1 MSGNKRGRGTAR
13 TRPVTSGR
21 RPFLPVV
28 TAVLLTPEEFPGELG
43 GSYQAACA
51 ALGVDPISAGYG
63 LVLVQDREGARWTQI
78 TTDVTGI
85 ASAQAIWNS
94 GLECAYRPPPGSV
107 VAKRPGW
114 PVECALGLAR
124 LPEPHD
130 PPTTAPGELLRP
142 PGGRG
147 WTPARRRQLADA
159 IAGELAD
166 MMGRT
171 WEEHAEAHRWDAYN
185 LGDTDPGPPPP
196 RLIDMRQPPAG
207 PHPSIDRALR
217 AAWSLAAAAK
227 PPPGSV
233 RSRRATR
240 SARLLRAIGDG
251 WTLIGR
257 TDGPVILLLDD
268 APGVPLDIGDL
279 PQTAGLLD
287 ALTVAANR
295 CPS

>member
-1 MSGNKRGRGTAR
+1 VA
-13 TRPVTSGR
+13 SGR
-21 RPFLPVV
+21 RPFLSVV
-28 TAVLLTPEEFPGELG
+28 TAVLVTPDEFPGELG
-43 GSYQAACA
+43 DSYPTACA
-51 ALGVDPISAGYG
+51 ALGVDPTSAGYG

-78 TTDVTGI
+78 TTDAAGV

-94 GLECAYRPPPGSV
+94 GLVCGYRPPPGSV

-114 PVECALGLAR
+114 PVECTLGVAR

-130 PPTTAPGELLRP
+130 PAGTAPGELLQP

-147 WTPARRRQLADA
+147 WSPARRRQLADA
-159 IAGELAD
+159 IAAELAD

-171 WEEHAEAHRWDAYN
+171 WEEHADAHLWDAYN
-185 LGDTDPGPPPP
+185 LGDTDPDPPPA
-196 RLIDMRQPPAG
+196 RLIDMRQQPTTS
-207 PHPSIDRALR
+207 HPSIDRALQ
-217 AAWSLAAAAK
+217 AAWSLAAATK

-240 SARLLRAIGDG
+240 NARMLRATGDG

-268 APGVPLDIGDL
+268 APGVPLDIGEM
-279 PQTAGLLD
+279 PQISGLLD
-287 ALTVAANR
+287 ALTAAAHR
-295 CPS
+295 CPH